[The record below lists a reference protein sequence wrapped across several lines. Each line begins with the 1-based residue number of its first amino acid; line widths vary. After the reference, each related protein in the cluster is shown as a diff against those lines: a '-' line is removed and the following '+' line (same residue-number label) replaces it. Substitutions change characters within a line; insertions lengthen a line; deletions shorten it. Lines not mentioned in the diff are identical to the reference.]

1 VAYVERRTDGSEML
15 SLGTSR
21 SPLAI
26 VFQTSPVAASGK
38 MYQLRRVLSV
48 TSDTAFDVTEEFS
61 VDGSAFRRLGNA
73 HYTKQP

>member
-1 VAYVERRTDGSEML
+1 
-15 SLGTSR
+15 
-21 SPLAI
+21 
-26 VFQTSPVAASGK
+26 

>member
-1 VAYVERRTDGSEML
+1 
-15 SLGTSR
+15 
-21 SPLAI
+21 
-26 VFQTSPVAASGK
+26 

-73 HYTKQP
+73 HYTKPP